1 MRSGADRGG
10 AGHDGRRVPGT
21 TTDGSPVRRTTG
33 DGTAGDG
40 RAPAPRRPSGPVP
53 VGPRPP
59 AAHRLVIGVV
69 RLSALCGIPTSTP
82 LPDKALAH
90 VGRDDLRRFGRAGA
104 YGVRLGDDGP
114 AHLCARPDGAV
125 QAVLPGTDEHDTF
138 TNRSLAALNAGL
150 AALDHM
156 LPVIAASSD
165 PSEAAAAFREPD
177 EELHRNDAVAFAE
190 RENWWPRVL
199 DDVRHTLHF
208 PFSAAFEYLDD
219 AGREQIATRATCP
232 GQPPRR
238 PHGGPPQRGRPPG
251 RRALRVEGR
260 RRPGG
265 VDRPACPRTGPAR
278 TGTGHSPVGEETGS
292 GRAEPARLTP
302 AGARGPSAPPPS
314 GCPAGRRRRACGRSP
329 RS

>member
-1 MRSGADRGG
+1 M
-10 AGHDGRRVPGT
+10 PT
-21 TTDGSPVRRTTG
+21 
-33 DGTAGDG
+33 
-40 RAPAPRRPSGPVP
+40 PA
-53 VGPRPP
+53 
-59 AAHRLVIGVV
+59 
-69 RLSALCGIPTSTP
+69 
-82 LPDKALAH
+82 PDKALAH
-90 VGRDDLRRFGRAGA
+90 VGRDDLRRFGRVGA

-138 TNRSLAALNAGL
+138 ANRSLAALSAGL

-156 LPVIAASSD
+156 FPVIAVSSD
-165 PSEAAAAFREPD
+165 PSEAAAFREPD
-177 EELHRNDAVAFAE
+177 EELHRNDAAAFAE

-199 DDVRHTLHF
+199 DDVRHALHF
-208 PFSAAFEYLDD
+208 PFPAAFEYLDD
-219 AGREQIATRATCP
+219 AGREQIATGATGP

-278 TGTGHSPVGEETGS
+278 TGTGHPPGRGRDGERPGATGAPHPRRCPRS
-292 GRAEPARLTP
+292 FRAASFRV
-302 AGARGPSAPPPS
+302 S
-314 GCPAGRRRRACGRSP
+314 RRA
-329 RS
+329 

>member
-10 AGHDGRRVPGT
+10 ARRQAGPRYDDGRVPGT
-21 TTDGSPVRRTTG
+21 TDDRGRHRGRRPRPGAPPPVRSGSRRSEAPCGPSSRHRRRPPVSPVRHSHVNSRFGQGSYTRRPG
-33 DGTAGDG
+33 RPAPVQQGRRVRGTARGRRSGASVRAAGRCGAGGAPGDR
-40 RAPAPRRPSGPVP
+40 RARHVREQEPRRAERRPGR
-53 VGPRPP
+53 PRPH
-59 AAHRLVIGVV
+59 ASGHRRVLG
-69 RLSALCGIPTSTP
+69 S
-82 LPDKALAH
+82 
-90 VGRDDLRRFGRAGA
+90 VGGRRR
-104 YGVRLGDDGP
+104 VP
-114 AHLCARPDGAV
+114 
-125 QAVLPGTDEHDTF
+125 
-138 TNRSLAALNAGL
+138 
-150 AALDHM
+150 
-156 LPVIAASSD
+156 
-165 PSEAAAAFREPD
+165 EPD
-177 EELHRNDAVAFAE
+177 EELHRNDAAAFAE
-190 RENWWPRVL
+190 RGNWWPRVL

-219 AGREQIATRATCP
+219 AGREQIATGATGP